1 MPAVE
6 EESANSGRTLLLA
19 CCDTGEVDEKLKLLK
34 STVGRQAKGTI
45 KYMDQNKIFMGH
57 LSLALSTATLVVMF
71 GLPLFSSHLRTI
83 VFGDHRCDPAAHGLY
98 LLKEEDGTEPTL
110 TKVKDLS
117 SLEVSDYMN
126 IVDCGFIPSSY
137 KGYWPNVVQ
146 FCFFSILTNTG
157 TTVQLTLQGFFG
169 TFLAT
174 LNVWVLYQ
182 IFPLGSQMEC
192 PGGAETCDP
201 IEMVY
206 KDPNYIPAVVWAE
219 AILFALFWLVSKA
232 PKNMV
237 MFLAS
242 YHVYFISKF
251 LNPAVSGLTGSLPMG
266 FLGLYWDSEPTII
279 NMTSLLGGVL
289 AIVGT
294 LIPKPLLN
302 TKALQENALTAVEG
316 MTDAW
321 EKAIDYFIGD
331 TQQAVRFSVASKM
344 DAVKGSFDRT
354 EDSINGA
361 WFEHFD
367 IGHFG
372 VAREL
377 FRLFVE
383 AGHGMNKLLA
393 IAKTALVREKF
404 DGNHKEFCSGVG
416 KDMKELNEATTDLFM
431 LCCRCCVDGHL
442 SREEKEELNEKLS
455 VVKGKE
461 KDLARSYRETMK
473 NQPYVSEDLS
483 NENCFVYGF
492 AAYVRTVVEL
502 ANDLPDLAAKKETS
516 KCKNFWGGICG
527 MIADMFSCDLLL
539 QADNLKFS
547 IVNFLPILVT
557 FLIAYFAD
565 ADNEN
570 HIFVSHAPLMPGT
583 LALIITASYGS
594 TFKGNIDRLVGLVL
608 GNVIPLLVLAVVFSF
623 SCESW
628 MRTAAQMILVFLY
641 FLTFSYVYYSSKTWG
656 FVGCALC
663 GFGAYPLMVSCEAG
677 EGAAGS
683 FNYHMRSNYKVIAQT
698 TVAVLI
704 RMFIETAL
712 LDKAPRDLAVDQLKD
727 LLESVEDAYEEFF
740 EGDFEGMKE
749 KYDQVQKMLASCET
763 YYADTSPQLE
773 FAPGPR
779 LPFKHKFF
787 GDVQAQ
793 LKVAIS
799 ELGVLAIGAGDWTK
813 AQVGEEKS
821 SMRQAQE
828 QEEAKHRHPGHV
840 PKSAIPPPHGIMSR
854 QSNFSLMQ
862 KDILQTT
869 KLVFDTVLALLK
881 QEKEEGLAEL
891 KDSFKKLSGMS
902 GMLDLEDAPGFYTQV
917 NHHMSG
923 QLESLKPGDSLV
935 DDMQARLT
943 VVVGALKSTT
953 AALGEIGVLCL
964 KENIY

>member
-641 FLTFSYVYYSSKTWG
+641 FLTFSY
-656 FVGCALC
+656 
-663 GFGAYPLMVSCEAG
+663 
-677 EGAAGS
+677 
-683 FNYHMRSNYKVIAQT
+683 
-698 TVAVLI
+698 
-704 RMFIETAL
+704 
-712 LDKAPRDLAVDQLKD
+712 APRDLAVDQLKD

-840 PKSAIPPPHGIMSR
+840 PKSAIPPLHGIMSR